1 MDCGTWPVIELD
13 LMQMAMMMILLFA
26 LSLSNTIMT
35 LRKLDF
41 FRVSDRGILCLC
53 IEAISLRLI

>member
-41 FRVSDRGILCLC
+41 LESVTVAYCVCVLRQFR
-53 IEAISLRLI
+53 